1 MASKLID
8 GDYRRDENGN
18 AVTVEYV
25 DELLQN
31 AFVTL
36 STRRGRFY
44 PNKNFGSRIKESA
57 ELPREEYVFAYAVQ
71 ALDKID
77 GVTVKSASVENG
89 EARIKLTVNG
99 LEKEV
104 KVQLE
109 NNL

>member
-8 GDYRRDENGN
+8 GDYRRDESGN
-18 AVTVEYV
+18 AVTVEYI

-31 AFVTL
+31 AFITL

-44 PNKNFGSRIKESA
+44 PDKNFGSRIKENTA
-57 ELPREEYVFAYAVQ
+57 LPTDEYIFTYAVQ
-71 ALDKID
+71 ALDGID
-77 GVTVKSASVENG
+77 GVTVKAAASENG
-89 EARIKLTVNG
+89 EAVIRLTVNG
-99 LEKEV
+99 SEKEV

>member
-8 GDYRRDENGN
+8 GDYQRDENGN
-18 AVTVEYV
+18 AVTVEYI

-44 PNKNFGSRIKESA
+44 PNKNFGSRIKENDA
-57 ELPREEYVFAYAVQ
+57 LPKDEYIFAYAVE

-77 GVTVKSASVENG
+77 GVTVKGVSVENG
-89 EARIKLTVNG
+89 EAKIKLKVNG